1 MEEETDSGLNL
12 WDSYREG
19 EGLNMEAE
27 KYVKDCFDFC
37 CEQTKEWNYE
47 TGVMLMGAKQMY
59 EVTGEEKYFSLI
71 ESCLDALITQDGEI
85 KNYPEENERIESISC
100 GRVLYFMYDKTK
112 NEKYRKAIDFV
123 MNKLRECPRCES
135 GNFLY
140 QTEEPSEA
148 WLDALYMTQP
158 FYMEYETKYNK
169 KEKYNDIINQ
179 FENVQDFL
187 YNKKEVQLRSV
198 GKYLAALIDAMDN
211 MSFEIY
217 EQYRKLQDNFKLT
230 LKNIMPCQDVLISYC
245 IMKACRMG
253 VLLKEKYADSAM
265 KIIENPGEDFSGDA
279 EKAGIFLMAYSQYLQ
294 LNG

>member
-1 MEEETDSGLNL
+1 
-12 WDSYREG
+12 
-19 EGLNMEAE
+19 MEAE
-27 KYVKDCFDFC
+27 KYMNECFDFC
-37 CEQTKEWNYE
+37 CKQSKEWNYK
-47 TGVMLMGAKQMY
+47 TGVMFMGVKQMY
-59 EVTGEEKYFSLI
+59 EATGEEKYFSLM
-71 ESCLDALITQDGEI
+71 ESCLDDLITQDGEI
-85 KNYPEENERIESISC
+85 KNYPGENEKLESISC

-123 MNKLRECPRCES
+123 MDKLRECPRCEC

-140 QTEEPSEA
+140 QTEEPGEA

-179 FENVQDFL
+179 FENVQEFL
-187 YNKKEVQLRSV
+187 YNKKEEFNISDFQLRSV
-198 GKYLAALIDAMDN
+198 GRYLAALIDAMDN

-230 LKNIMPCQDVLISYC
+230 LKKVMPCQDVLISYC

-253 VLLKEKYADSAM
+253 VLLKEKYADTAI
-265 KIIENPGEDFSGDA
+265 KVIENPGKDFTGD
-279 EKAGIFLMAYSQYLQ
+279 EEEAGIFLMAYSQYLQ
-294 LNG
+294 LKKCEK

>member
-1 MEEETDSGLNL
+1 
-12 WDSYREG
+12 
-19 EGLNMEAE
+19 MEAE
-27 KYVKDCFDFC
+27 KYMNECFNFC
-37 CEQTKEWNYE
+37 CEQPKEWNYK

-59 EVTGEEKYFSLI
+59 EATGEEKYFSLI
-71 ESCLDALITQDGEI
+71 ESCLDALITQDGEV
-85 KNYPEENERIESISC
+85 KNYPEENGQIESISC

-112 NEKYRKAIDFV
+112 DEKYRKAIDFV
-123 MNKLRECPRCES
+123 RGEC

-140 QTEEPSEA
+140 QTEEPGEA

-179 FENVQDFL
+179 FENVQEFL
-187 YNKKEVQLRSV
+187 YNKKEVQLRSL
-198 GKYLAALIDAMDN
+198 GRYLAALIDTMDN

-230 LKNIMPCQDVLISYC
+230 LKNAMPCQDVLISYC

-253 VLLKEKYADSAM
+253 VLLKEKYADSAIKVM
-265 KIIENPGEDFSGDA
+265 ENPEEDFTGDA

-294 LNG
+294 LKKEMDENG

>member
-1 MEEETDSGLNL
+1 MQ
-12 WDSYREG
+12 
-19 EGLNMEAE
+19 AE
-27 KYVKDCFDFC
+27 KYMNECFNFC
-37 CEQTKEWNYE
+37 CEQSKEWNYK

-59 EVTGEEKYFSLI
+59 EATGEEKYFSFI

-85 KNYPEENERIESISC
+85 KNCPEENERIESISC
-100 GRVLYFMYDKTK
+100 GRVLYFMFDKTK
-112 NEKYRKAIDFV
+112 DEKYRKTIDFV
-123 MNKLRECPRCES
+123 MDKLRECPRCEC
-135 GNFLY
+135 GNFFY

-179 FENVQDFL
+179 FENVQEFL

-198 GKYLAALIDAMDN
+198 GRYLAALIDTMDN

-217 EQYRKLQDNFKLT
+217 EQYRTLQDNFKTT

-265 KIIENPGEDFSGDA
+265 KTIENPEKDFTGDA